1 MSLIILST
9 SISIVFCIHS
19 FVSLIFSKFFIG
31 FFILNMRYFV
41 LSFVMGPKN
50 SCAEMSQSFRSQKMV
65 VLIVFS
71 TLELV

>member
-1 MSLIILST
+1 MKKDKVNTSQQQEIFDFKDTLSK
-9 SISIVFCIHS
+9 
-19 FVSLIFSKFFIG
+19 L
-31 FFILNMRYFV
+31 
-41 LSFVMGPKN
+41 GPKN